1 MHCNCFSGCSL
12 SIYLIDQ
19 LGRRSLLIS
28 SGIGM
33 CIFHAITAWSFYNTE
48 TIQRNL
54 SLSDEVCNNLCDSNN
69 TSATHDQ
76 QRDDGS
82 TYVPLIG
89 LVGFYLMFAIGC
101 GSVPVVILG
110 EVFPNSIKG
119 IAVSVINCSMWI
131 LNFGMTKTFFLM
143 NNALGISGT
152 FIFFSSS
159 SIVMSFYV
167 FLFLPET
174 KNKTLLQIQQEIQSE
189 NKS

>member
-1 MHCNCFSGCSL
+1 
-12 SIYLIDQ
+12 
-19 LGRRSLLIS
+19 
-28 SGIGM
+28 M

-48 TIQRNL
+48 NIQRNV
-54 SLSDEVCNNLCDSNN
+54 SLSDEVCNNLCDSNT
-69 TSATHDQ
+69 TSQMDEQ
-76 QRDDGS
+76 QRDDTR

-119 IAVSVINCSMWI
+119 AAVSAINCIMWI
-131 LNFGMTKTFFLM
+131 LNFGMTKTFFLV
-143 NNALGISGT
+143 NNAVGISGT

-159 SIVMSFYV
+159 SIVMSLYV

-174 KNKTLLQIQQEIQSE
+174 KNKTLLQIQQELQSE
-189 NKS
+189 TKN